1 MLHNLGAYQ
10 THSQSQSQSHSQSQ
24 CLSQRQ
30 SQSRSQSQ
38 RQSIAIEI
46 RLQVAGRTT
55 YGSPAF
61 WHATPRKFRLHLAG
75 QSIRTHTHTHVC
87 KWVRWIPC
95 GGEATYS
102 ARAIYGSS
110 CSALLNSQSSY
121 CRRGSSI
128 ADSMFATA
136 CVSLASSIP
145 LSPDLVPACQ
155 LCRLLCSSFFPNA
168 THINGIQ
175 LIYLCQQF
183 FSTSSQ
189 NGTMEIRFK
198 VNCAIYFL

>member
-30 SQSRSQSQ
+30 SQSRSQ

-46 RLQVAGRTT
+46 RLQVAGMTT

-136 CVSLASSIP
+136 CVSSLPPSH
-145 LSPDLVPACQ
+145 
-155 LCRLLCSSFFPNA
+155 CRL
-168 THINGIQ
+168 
-175 LIYLCQQF
+175 
-183 FSTSSQ
+183 TSSQ
-189 NGTMEIRFK
+189 LANSVAYSAPAFSRMPRILMAS
-198 VNCAIYFL
+198 N